1 MSDFDIMKRK
11 KFDDMINKKLL
22 TLMLISAIYTTS
34 TISIEHDLYNDEDS
48 YLLQKELSLEVP
60 SNFETSEVNINP
72 DLNQEIRELTGRIE
86 LMEFDIKQIKS
97 MLENIHNELTKTTV
111 ESKNSIN
118 FEDSNQLTDTTP
130 LHPVLTTIEDA
141 YDHAL
146 ATLKEDK
153 LEEAEKEF
161 FDIIHNYPSH
171 EIKSNAY
178 FWYAETFFRR
188 ANFEKAA
195 RFYLKGYKQYPK
207 GNKASDSL
215 LKLALALGEINK
227 NHEACTILKKLDKEF
242 PDRSAIAKKRSEDAK
257 TKFNCEK

>member
-1 MSDFDIMKRK
+1 MKK
-11 KFDDMINKKLL
+11 TILTFLL
-22 TLMLISAIYTTS
+22 TFSIYATHSISA
-34 TISIEHDLYNDEDS
+34 EHDLYNENDE
-48 YLLQKELSLEVP
+48 YLLQKELSFEVP
-60 SNFETSEVNINP
+60 SHLETSEVNINP
-72 DLNQEIRELTGRIE
+72 DMNQEMQELTGRIE
-86 LMEFDIKQIKS
+86 IMEHDIKQIKA
-97 MLENIHNELTKTTV
+97 MLENIHSKFTNNPI
-111 ESKNSIN
+111 ESESLIN
-118 FEDSNQLTDTTP
+118 IEDSDVNLSEATASKQEI
-130 LHPVLTTIEDA
+130 TIEDA
-141 YDHAL
+141 YDSAL

-161 FDIIHNYPSH
+161 FDIIHNYPDH

-188 ANFEKAA
+188 FNFEKAA

-227 NHEACTILKKLDKEF
+227 HNEACTILKKLDKEF

-257 TKFNCEK
+257 VKFNCTK